1 VNDQVLLNYLRGLAD
16 TLPGT
21 DAVSDLTID
30 SLEEIQA
37 NVAAIYADYE
47 DNPAP
52 AGAETLRELMLEA
65 LHLIHQGVEEYLL
78 FSEDLQ
84 EQRLPN
90 GLVMVE
96 EGHDIMESIR
106 YAIGQDQSWT
116 SSAAVH

>member
-1 VNDQVLLNYLRGLAD
+1 MTDQVLLNYLRGLAE

-21 DAVSDLTID
+21 DNVSEATVEN
-30 SLEEIQA
+30 LEEIQG
-37 NVAAIYADYE
+37 NVDSIYADYE

-65 LHLIHQGVEEYLL
+65 LHLIHQGVEEFLL

-84 EQRLPN
+84 DERLPN
-90 GLVMVE
+90 GLAMVE

-106 YAIGQDQSWT
+106 YAIQQDQSWT

>member
-1 VNDQVLLNYLRGLAD
+1 MTDHVLLNYIRGLAA
-16 TLPGT
+16 TLPG
-21 DAVSDLTID
+21 AESVSDLTVE

-47 DNPAP
+47 DNDAP
-52 AGAETLRELMLEA
+52 TGAETLRELMLES
-65 LHLIHQGVEEYLL
+65 LHLIHQGVEEFLL

-84 EQRLPN
+84 EDRLSQ
-90 GLVMVE
+90 GLAMVE

-106 YAIGQDQSWT
+106 YAIQQDQSWT